1 MSVLQALMSKSNIE
15 WCEAHVARY
24 AYSSNVSELENTLSS
39 FVYLPVAAYLML
51 RHSKHNMPFWFYFTE
66 IVLCVVGVGSA
77 IFHGTETYLGE
88 LLDEVPMTFLALG
101 YLMQREDC
109 HEWTT
114 RGSWKWMALR
124 SSAVGVAVLSW
135 ILYLKT
141 RNFEVFKVSF
151 VLLVVMSSGL
161 LFVSKAPPSGRTY
174 LAGAFILV
182 VLARTVWEQERSFF
196 REEKCPTDEADVR
209 YHFHSFWHLFTALS
223 HMSAQWYSML
233 QLVEHRKGGKSP

>member
-151 VLLVVMSSGL
+151 VLLVVM
-161 LFVSKAPPSGRTY
+161 Y
-174 LAGAFILV
+174 
-182 VLARTVWEQERSFF
+182 
-196 REEKCPTDEADVR
+196 VR
-209 YHFHSFWHLFTALS
+209 ALR
-223 HMSAQWYSML
+223 SAQL
-233 QLVEHRKGGKSP
+233 GTVR